1 VADGSE
7 LDEAGWRVWSGLH
20 RLLFRLAGRVSDE
33 WLTHARGMLGS
44 GDLNYLPDTISGSL
58 LELDLPLR
66 PAEAQLLRDT
76 LVVLGVDGDE
86 PAGLARVRISDEPT
100 PATGHRFHPAPPAVL
115 AEAGARIPPS
125 MDLTGGDP
133 DDLAELP
140 ADLAHLDDLALDLT
154 DQTDDR
160 ALGNATGQDGTI
172 SLWRTWR
179 FGPQGPPA
187 GGRRVYLIE
196 VTPGTPAWDIT
207 HELQRELIWK
217 GEESPQVEVF
227 WTGDELTPYHR
238 AALAGAAR
246 LWVGSSPRE

>member
-1 VADGSE
+1 MADGSE

-20 RLLFRLAGRVSDE
+20 RLLFRFAGRVPDE

-76 LVVLGVDGDE
+76 LVLLGVDGDE

-125 MDLTGGDP
+125 LDLTGGDP

-172 SLWRTWR
+172 SLWRAWR
-179 FGPQGPPA
+179 FGPQGPPV

-246 LWVGSSPRE
+246 LWVRP